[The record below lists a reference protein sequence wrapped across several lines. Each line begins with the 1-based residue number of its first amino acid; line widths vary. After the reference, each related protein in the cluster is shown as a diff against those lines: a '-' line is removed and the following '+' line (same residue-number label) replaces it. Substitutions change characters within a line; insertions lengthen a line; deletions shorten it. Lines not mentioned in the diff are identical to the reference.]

1 MGRCEMMKVMQK
13 SSESTKR
20 ARRRLCRFG
29 AALPFSKQLYKP
41 WLDFSLFPPSCLEKR
56 SGEKENVNP
65 GSLNTSHEFAPSG
78 YYCVAQVGFTCS

>member
-1 MGRCEMMKVMQK
+1 MKVMQK

-20 ARRRLCRFG
+20 ARRRLCRRRG
-29 AALPFSKQLYKP
+29 ATIPFSKQLYKP
-41 WLDFSLFPPSCLEKR
+41 WLDFLLFPPSCLEKR